1 MAQLKYYYD
10 LMSQPSR
17 ALYMFLKLNKI
28 PFEEKPVAL
37 RKGEHK
43 TEEYKKIHPFH
54 LVPALHDGDFKL
66 TESLAIVEYLM
77 STQNAADHWLPR
89 TDARKRAKLIIP
101 RATGKPVDQEK
112 VKKGRENVKRV
123 VKDLESYFLKDTPF
137 LSSNEITV
145 ADIFGACE
153 LMQLYA
159 VLEEGL
165 YESSPIVKAWMAR
178 VRERTNP
185 QFDEANVMVYRVRD
199 MYKKLAKL

>member
-89 TDARKRAKLIIP
+89 SDARKRAKVNEYLHWQHFNTRGHCANLFQNLLIIP

-145 ADIFGACE
+145 ADIFDDDDDDGDNDDGDDD
-153 LMQLYA
+153 
-159 VLEEGL
+159 EGGG
-165 YESSPIVKAWMAR
+165 
-178 VRERTNP
+178 
-185 QFDEANVMVYRVRD
+185 VMMMMMMTATKVVVT
-199 MYKKLAKL
+199 